1 MVAGRRLDLHNVG
14 AEIAE
19 QHRAVGAGQRMGEV
33 QDADAVERQWSQSVL
48 DCHLSRLDG
57 VSNGASCIMA
67 AMVSGAL

>member
-1 MVAGRRLDLHNVG
+1 V
-14 AEIAE
+14 
-19 QHRAVGAGQRMGEV
+19 GEV
-33 QDADAVERQWSQSVL
+33 QNADSRQRQWGQSVL